1 MTVPEQLEILR
12 AQIIP
17 RMHDAGVESFVIV
30 GYLRDEDDKIQRI
43 CIANSGNNPAYEDG
57 LRPII
62 QVAGIW
68 SGQIPPPPPQ

>member
-12 AQIIP
+12 AQIYP
-17 RMHDAGVESFVIV
+17 RMHDAGIEAFVLV
-30 GYLRDEDDKIQRI
+30 AYLKDADDKIQRV
-43 CIANSGNNPAYEDG
+43 CIAHSGNNPAYEDG

-68 SGQIPPPPPQ
+68 SGQIPPPSPQ